1 MHADPATGAGDGRVS
16 LAPIALF
23 VYNRPAHTRRTLE
36 HLARCAGFSA
46 SRLVVFCDGPKSS
59 GDTDAVHAARR
70 VVHELAAAAEI
81 VEATANRGLA
91 ASIIGGVGR
100 LVGESGR
107 VIVVEDD
114 LIVHPA
120 FLEFLN
126 AGLDRFADAERVMQ
140 VSGHLVPVPSF
151 ANRRDALF
159 LPFTTTWGWATW
171 ERAWQHFNP
180 DVSGSVVLDRDGAMR
195 RRFNLDESYDY
206 AFMMALQRAG
216 AIDAWGPRWYWS
228 VFACNGLVLFP
239 PQSLVQNAG
248 MDGSGTNGWISR
260 LFHASEVSPAA
271 GAVVPELPASVAVN
285 PVDLAAVCQAV
296 ARQSGGPLRHLLD
309 AMRRLRYRS
318 VLSSKSA
325 GS

>member
-1 MHADPATGAGDGRVS
+1 MS

-23 VYNRPAHTRRTLE
+23 VYNRPAHVRRTLE
-36 HLARCAGFSA
+36 HLARCTGFSA

-59 GDTDAVHAARR
+59 GDTDAVRAARQ
-70 VVHELAAAAEI
+70 VVHELAPAGSEI
-81 VEATANRGLA
+81 VEATENRGLA
-91 ASIIGGVGR
+91 SSIMRGVGR

-114 LIVHPA
+114 LIVHPT

-151 ANRRDALF
+151 AGRRDALF

-180 DVSGSVVLDRDGAMR
+180 DVSSSVVLERDRAMR
-195 RRFNLDESYDY
+195 RRFNLDGSFDY

-248 MDGSGTNGWISR
+248 MDGSGTNGWMSR
-260 LFHASEVSPAA
+260 FFHVSPVAPAA
-271 GAVVPELPASVAVN
+271 GELVPVLPSDVV
-285 PVDLAAVCQAV
+285 VDAADLTAVCQAV

-309 AMRRLRYRS
+309 ALRRIRYRS
-318 VLSSKSA
+318 ALSVVDPPFARS
-325 GS
+325 

>member
-1 MHADPATGAGDGRVS
+1 MS

-23 VYNRPAHTRRTLE
+23 VYNRPAHVRRTLE
-36 HLARCAGFSA
+36 HLARCSGFSA

-70 VVHELAAAAEI
+70 VVHDLAPAAEI
-81 VEATANRGLA
+81 VEATENRGLA
-91 ASIIGGVGR
+91 ASIMRGVGR

-126 AGLDRFADAERVMQ
+126 AGLDRFADSERVMQ

-151 ANRRDALF
+151 ADRREALF

-171 ERAWQHFNP
+171 ARAWQHFNP
-180 DVSGSVVLDRDGAMR
+180 DVGGSVVLDRDIAMR
-195 RRFNLDESYDY
+195 RRFNLDGAYDY

-260 LFHASEVSPAA
+260 LFHAGAASPAA
-271 GAVVPELPASVAVN
+271 VTAAPALPSSVVVN
-285 PVDLAAVCQAV
+285 AADLTAVCDAV

-309 AMRRLRYRS
+309 ALRRFRYRS
-318 VLSSKSA
+318 ALSRVSS
-325 GS
+325 GT